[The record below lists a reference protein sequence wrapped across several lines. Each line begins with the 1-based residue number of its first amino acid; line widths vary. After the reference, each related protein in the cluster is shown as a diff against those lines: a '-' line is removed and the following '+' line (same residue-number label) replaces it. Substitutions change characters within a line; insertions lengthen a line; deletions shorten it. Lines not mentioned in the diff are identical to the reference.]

1 MLKLPYT
8 EIFIWVMRYDNVT
21 PREAKVSGYQVPS
34 KMLIAASIDLKLF
47 SIYSLKCANLSD
59 YPVLQ
64 IFLVKR
70 ACTLST

>member
-1 MLKLPYT
+1 MPKLPYT

-47 SIYSLKCANLSD
+47 SIYSLKCANLSG